1 MCPPFPTPY
10 SSCVS
15 PPLPRLCLPRYPF
28 VSYPRPLHHT
38 PLVSLPCPSALPS
51 PQTEI
56 MRNEFERL
64 AARQPLELLSMK
76 R

>member
-1 MCPPFPTPY
+1 MPPLSTSY
-10 SSCVS
+10 SSGVS
-15 PPLPRLCLPRYPF
+15 PPLPRLSLPRYPF
-28 VSYPRPLHHT
+28 VSYPGPPRRT
-38 PLVSLPCPSALPS
+38 PLVSLTCPSAPPS